1 MQDNLKFLDTAKD
14 AAKKAGLFISSKYE
28 NISSADVQTKNRAD
42 YVTFVDKEAEK
53 IIIDTL
59 LSNFP
64 SHGILAEESA
74 ETKGEEKEYRWI
86 IDPLDGTTNFIHGFP
101 AFCVSVAL
109 EYEGR
114 IIVGVV
120 YEPLRDEMFYAAR
133 GCGAFLNGRE
143 ISVRKN
149 FEVSTALVATGF
161 PFRFI
166 EHIDAYMK
174 LFKSVF
180 DDVSGIRRAGS
191 AALDLAYVACGRCDG
206 FFEMCLKPWDV
217 AAGTLLITEAGGYV
231 CSFSGGNN
239 YISTGNIVAGEKK
252 VYDILVAKV
261 KNIFPGWE

>member
-1 MQDNLKFLDTAKD
+1 MQDISKFVDAAKD
-14 AAKKAGLFISSKYE
+14 AAKEAGLFIKSKYE
-28 NISSADVQTKNRAD
+28 TISSEDVQTKNRAD

-59 LSNFP
+59 LKSFP
-64 SHGILAEESA
+64 SHGILAEESD
-74 ETKGEEKEYRWI
+74 ETQGLQKQYRWI

-109 EYEGR
+109 EYKGD
-114 IIVGVV
+114 IIAAAV
-120 YEPLRDEMFYAAR
+120 YEPLRDEMFYA
-133 GCGAFLNGRE
+133 GKGSGAFLNDRK
-143 ISVRKN
+143 IQQRKN
-149 FEVSTALVATGF
+149 FEPNTALVATGF

-166 EHIDAYMK
+166 EHIDSYLK

-231 CSFSGGNN
+231 SDFAGGSN
-239 YISTGNIVAGEKK
+239 YIYTGNIVAGEKK
-252 VYDILVAKV
+252 VYDILIAKV
-261 KNIFPGWE
+261 KDIFPDWK